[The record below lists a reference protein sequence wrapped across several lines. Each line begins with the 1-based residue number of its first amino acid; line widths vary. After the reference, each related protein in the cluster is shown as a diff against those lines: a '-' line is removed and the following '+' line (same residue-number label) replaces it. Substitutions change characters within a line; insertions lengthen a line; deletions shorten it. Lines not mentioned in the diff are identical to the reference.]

1 LIRRS
6 LSKTLVAGLLLLSL
20 GALAWLV
27 YGRLSS
33 PLGESS
39 GRSADDQAV
48 PVEVAPIER
57 RPIEWRRTFTGTL
70 EAHAEFV
77 VAPKVG
83 GRIEQVTVDLG
94 DTVTRGQVVAEL
106 DNAEFVQAV
115 EQARAGLAV
124 AEANLAEARNLLKI
138 ARRELHRI
146 DQLSARGVS
155 SESQRDVAMA
165 DQLAKQAHVEVT
177 KAEVAKAEAEL
188 ETARIRLGYTQ
199 VTAGWRG
206 GTEQRLVA
214 ERYLDEGETVSAN
227 AALLRIVE
235 LDPITAVVFVT
246 ERDYGRLKPGQSAT
260 LTTDA
265 WPNETFDGRIHR
277 IAPVF
282 RESVRQA
289 RVELKVA
296 NPKLRLKPGMFIRAT
311 VLFQRVADSLVI
323 PEQALTRR
331 AQQEGVFV
339 VAPDGRSVVW
349 REVRTGIRQDGRI
362 QVFGEGLQGRVV
374 VLGQQLLDD
383 GSAVIIAQGQDA
395 AGPPT
400 P

>member
-1 LIRRS
+1 
-6 LSKTLVAGLLLLSL
+6 LLLCLA
-20 GALAWLV
+20 GLAWLV
-27 YGRLSS
+27 YGRFSDTVDKQALREA
-33 PLGESS
+33 G
-39 GRSADDQAV
+39 DQAI
-48 PVEVAPIER
+48 PVEVAAIERGPIER
-57 RPIEWRRTFTGTL
+57 RRTFTGTL

-83 GRIEQVTVDLG
+83 GRIEQVDVDLG
-94 DTVTRGQVVAEL
+94 DTVTRGQVVAKL

-124 AEANLAEARNLLKI
+124 AEANLAEAESLLKI
-138 ARRELHRI
+138 AQRELGRV
-146 DQLSARGVS
+146 DQLRERGVS

-165 DQLAKQAHVEVT
+165 DQLAKQAHVKVT
-177 KAEVAKAEAEL
+177 KAQVTKAEAEL
-188 ETARIRLGYTQ
+188 ETTRIRLAYTQ

-206 GTEQRLVA
+206 GNERRLVA
-214 ERYLDEGETVSAN
+214 ERYVDEGETVSAN

-246 ERDYGRLKPGQSAT
+246 ERDYGRLEPGQAAM

-265 WPNETFDGRIHR
+265 WPDETFDGHIQR

-311 VLFQRVADSLVI
+311 VVLERVADTLVV

-331 AQQEGVFV
+331 DQRDGVFV
-339 VAPDGRSVVW
+339 VTPDGQSVVW
-349 REVRTGIRQDGRI
+349 CEVRTGIRQGSRV
-362 QVFGEGLQGRVV
+362 QVFGEGLHGQVV
-374 VLGQQLLDD
+374 VLGQQMLAQ
-383 GSAVIIAQGQDA
+383 GSAISIAKGQDVTPA
-395 AGPPT
+395 PT